1 MTGFVVGWDLGGAH
15 VKAALVREGRLVQIW
30 QQPCP
35 LWRGLEQLDRAM
47 EPILAQLPL
56 NSCHGLTMTGEMVD
70 RFANRHQGVMA
81 LLTRFTSRV
90 TGAVRIFAGT
100 KFIPLS
106 FINIKKT
113 TKTIASGNWRLPGL
127 WLARQNQTG
136 LFVDIGSTTTDLLP
150 LEQGQLLCRGED
162 DHSRLCAGE
171 LRYAG
176 VVRTPLMA
184 LAGEILFRGERV
196 KLMAEHFATI
206 ADVYRLLGQLPS
218 HADQAETA
226 DGGPKT
232 VVASARRLARM
243 IGLDAE
249 DASMAEWQ
257 GLARAFRE
265 RHWQQLTWD
274 CLRQLGR
281 LSGPAKSLI
290 GAGVGRFLLP
300 EVARRLGIAYRDFS
314 EWVPAETTT
323 VFDPADCAPA
333 AALALLL
340 AADDDK
346 MTD

>member
-1 MTGFVVGWDLGGAH
+1 MTDFVVGWDLGGAH

-47 EPILAQLPL
+47 DPILAQLPP
-56 NSCHGLTMTGEMVD
+56 NPRHSLTMTGEMVD
-70 RFANRHQGVMA
+70 RFANRRQGVMA
-81 LLTRFTSRV
+81 LLTRFTARV
-90 TGAVRIFAGT
+90 TGPVWIFAST
-100 KFIPLS
+100 EFIPLS
-106 FINIKKT
+106 LVNQKT

-127 WLARQNQTG
+127 WLARQSQTG

-150 LEQGQLLCRGED
+150 LERGRLLCRGED

-196 KLMAEHFATI
+196 GLMAEHFATI

-218 HADQAETA
+218 RADQAETA

-232 VVASARRLARM
+232 AEASARRLARM
-243 IGLDAE
+243 VGLDAE

-257 GLARAFRE
+257 ALARAFRE

-281 LSGPAKSLI
+281 LSGPAQSLI

-314 EWVPAETTT
+314 ELVSAETTT

-340 AADDDK
+340 AADDGK
-346 MTD
+346 MTG